1 MHILVVG
8 SEVSFQ
14 EVKKK
19 FGPDHVYQ
27 LAPNHPEAQPLL
39 PHNGVVFD
47 FLLMDDPAMQL
58 IYTGFSGEVFVHSVN
73 TCLAQSINCPPA
85 VIFGFN
91 GWPGCVERPLLEVAL
106 VRPGDRDKLAS
117 VCDRLSTGFRVV
129 DDRVGLVTPR
139 MISMVVNEAYYTVQ
153 DGTAKRADIDLAM
166 QLGTNYPQGPFAW
179 CERVGITNIYHL
191 LDALFQDTRDERY
204 RIAPLL
210 KKEYLRSLTATRYES

>member
-1 MHILVVG
+1 
-8 SEVSFQ
+8 
-14 EVKKK
+14 
-19 FGPDHVYQ
+19 
-27 LAPNHPEAQPLL
+27 
-39 PHNGVVFD
+39 
-47 FLLMDDPAMQL
+47 
-58 IYTGFSGEVFVHSVN
+58 
-73 TCLAQSINCPPA
+73 
-85 VIFGFN
+85 
-91 GWPGCVERPLLEVAL
+91 VERPLLEVAL